1 MQSEATP
8 LPVVRGCDG
17 CTLCCKVM
25 GVHAL
30 AKPQGTWCRHCRIG
44 AGCGI
49 YAERP
54 EECVTFNC
62 GYLVL
67 PHLTPEWKPA
77 VSHLVISSGVSRD
90 RLSIHV
96 DPSRPDAWRKQP
108 YYGVMKQWAAQALA
122 KRQQVVVMIGHR
134 SIVML
139 PDRDVD
145 FGVLAPDEMI
155 VMGETPTLQGASY
168 EPFVV
173 RRDSVLGQGV
183 EAADGRPVAVREGDG
198 EGLRRGRVL
207 A

>member
-1 MQSEATP
+1 MQSEATT

-25 GVHAL
+25 GVHQL
-30 AKPQGTWCRHCRIG
+30 AKPQGTWCKHCRIG
-44 AGCGI
+44 VGCGI

-77 VSHLVISSGVSRD
+77 VSHLIISSGVSKD

-108 YYGVMKQWAAQALA
+108 YYGVIKQWAAQALS
-122 KRQQVVVMIGHR
+122 KRQQVVVMIDKR
-134 SIVML
+134 SIVIL
-139 PDRDVD
+139 PDRDID
-145 FGVLAPDEMI
+145 FGVVASDEMI
-155 VMGETPTLQGASY
+155 VMGETPTLQGMAY

-173 RRDSVLGQGV
+173 KRDSGLGRDVDMAQG
-183 EAADGRPVAVREGDG
+183 APVAVRDGEG

>member
-1 MQSEATP
+1 MASDAAP

-30 AKPQGTWCRHCRIG
+30 AKPRGTWCPHCRIG

-49 YAERP
+49 YEERP
-54 EECVTFNC
+54 EECISFNC

-77 VSHLVISSGVSRD
+77 ISHLIISSGVSSD

-96 DPSRPDAWRKQP
+96 DPARPDAWRRQP
-108 YYGVMKQWAAQALA
+108 YYGLMKEWARQGLA
-122 KRQQVVVMIGHR
+122 KRQQVVVMIGNR
-134 SIVML
+134 SIVLL
-139 PDRDVD
+139 PDRDID
-145 FGVLAPDEMI
+145 FGVLAADEMI
-155 VMGETPTLQGASY
+155 VMGETPTLGGTAY
-168 EPFVV
+168 EPLVV
-173 RRDSVLGQGV
+173 RRDTDLGQEV
-183 EAADGRPVAVREGDG
+183 RAARGGPVTVRDAAGDA
-198 EGLRRGRVL
+198 LRRGRTL